1 MADYFSARLI
11 ELRLTSAVREMGIS
25 MVQTS
30 GSPAITEAKDFST
43 AIFDAEGELIA
54 FGGFAAFHVGAAIEG
69 VRCVRSMFPESDTVA
84 GEGFLV
90 NDPYTSGALH
100 VGDIGIVWPV
110 FWGGRIVAWSYT
122 NAHQTDI
129 GGVSPGGLAAGASE
143 CFAEGLMFP
152 PTRIV
157 VDGEFVE
164 EWLRF
169 ISNNVRTPLN
179 VVGDMRSLLAANR
192 TAERHVTELVNEFG
206 LDTFIA
212 ANALNKSTAE
222 KAVRERI
229 ASLPDATAESDEWMD
244 YERDGELSVYRIA
257 VKLTIDGDSMVVD
270 LSDSAAQATA
280 PVNTCRPAVVG
291 GIYTAF
297 AQKMAWDLP
306 MNSGTFRPI
315 DIEIGPPG
323 KITNPRKPA
332 PNSIG
337 HVATGARLVRGL
349 SSLFTRFMQASRLPE
364 LRAQVSGTASDG
376 LVRGAWVG
384 RDKAGNTFAFLGQDQ
399 IPGLGARTRGDGLD
413 VGGLQF
419 GLGIEIT
426 DIEIAESQQPILY
439 LWRRL
444 NANSGG
450 PGTHRGG
457 LGVDLAWMPYGTD
470 QMAGTVFCTA
480 SRFPGRGEL
489 GGMPGSTG
497 FMGRGAGVIGAPARS
512 IPHLRRYP
520 EKAEWADLPSYG
532 AGIRVNKGDVVRVWS
547 PGGGGLGDPGRRDPA
562 KTHADL
568 VSGRISANHA
578 EHAYGLRQDGQTTAD
593 PVMPSRS
600 HAVLRCDENN
610 ARACGGCGGELDDWR
625 EPLNSVSCVEEA
637 DLAETLEALEMHAK
651 TDIEGLVLQTC
662 RCPHC
667 KAALDRAII
676 WKPMEAFVEQ
686 QHGLFV
692 RSRTTV
698 KVAILC
704 LNAEYV

>member
-1 MADYFSARLI
+1 MADSFTARLI
-11 ELRLTSAVREMGIS
+11 ELRLTATVREMGIS
-25 MVQTS
+25 MIQTS

-69 VRCVRSMFPESDTVA
+69 VRCVRAMFPESGIEP

-110 FWGGRIVAWSYT
+110 FYRGRIVAWTYT

-157 VDGEFVE
+157 VGGEFVE

-169 ISNNVRTPLN
+169 IANNVRTPLN

-192 TAERHVTELVNEFG
+192 TAEQRIVELVDEFG
-206 LDTFIA
+206 LETFIA
-212 ANALNKSTAE
+212 ASVLNKSTAE
-222 KAVRERI
+222 RTVRERI
-229 ASLPDATAESDEWMD
+229 ASLPDASVESDEWMD
-244 YERDGELSVYRIA
+244 YERDGELSVYRIS
-257 VKLTIDGDSMVVD
+257 VKLAIDGERMAVD
-270 LSDSAAQATA
+270 LSDSAAQAAA
-280 PVNTCRPAVVG
+280 PVNTCRPAVIG

-306 MNSGTFRPI
+306 MNAGTFRPI
-315 DIEIGPPG
+315 DIEIGTPG
-323 KITNPRKPA
+323 KVTNPRKPA

-349 SSLFTRFMQASRLPE
+349 SSLFTQFMQASRLPE
-364 LRAQVSGTASDG
+364 VRAQVAGTASDG

-384 RDKAGNTFAFLGQDQ
+384 RDRAGNPFAFLGQDQ
-399 IPGLGARTRGDGLD
+399 TPGLGARARGDGLD

-450 PGTHRGG
+450 PGAYRGG
-457 LGVDLAWMPYGTD
+457 LGVDLAWMPYGAD
-470 QMAGTVFCTA
+470 RLAGTVFCTA

-497 FMGRGAGVIGAPARS
+497 FMACGAGAIGALAQS

-520 EKAEWADLPSYG
+520 DKAEWADLPSYG
-532 AGIRVNKGDVVRVWS
+532 AGIRVDKGDVVRVWS

-562 KTHADL
+562 RTQTDL
-568 VSGRISANHA
+568 VSGRISESHA
-578 EHAYGLRQDGQTTAD
+578 EHAYGLMQDAGTPPG
-593 PVMPSRS
+593 PVLPSES

-610 ARACGGCGGELDDWR
+610 ARACESCGGGLGDWR
-625 EPLNSVSCVEEA
+625 EPLDSVAYVEEA
-637 DLAETLEALEMHAK
+637 DLAGTLQALEMRAK

-676 WKPMEAFVEQ
+676 WKPREVFVEQ
-686 QHGLFV
+686 QHGVFV
-692 RSRTTV
+692 RSRTAA
-698 KVAILC
+698 KSEQA
-704 LNAEYV
+704 A

>member
-11 ELRLTSAVREMGIS
+11 ELRLTAAVREMGIS
-25 MVQTS
+25 MIQTS

-69 VRCVRSMFPESDTVA
+69 VRCVRSMFSESDIEA

-157 VDGEFVE
+157 VGGEFVE

-206 LDTFIA
+206 LDTFVA

-270 LSDSAAQATA
+270 LSDSAAQAAA

-306 MNSGTFRPI
+306 MNAGTFRPI
-315 DIEIGPPG
+315 DIEIGTPG

-520 EKAEWADLPSYG
+520 EEAEWADLPSYG

-562 KTHADL
+562 RTHTDL
-568 VSGRISANHA
+568 VSGRISTNHA

-593 PVMPSRS
+593 PVMPSQS

-610 ARACGGCGGELDDWR
+610 ARACGGCGGELGDWR

-692 RSRTTV
+692 RSR
-698 KVAILC
+698 A
-704 LNAEYV
+704 AARSEEPA

>member
-1 MADYFSARLI
+1 MADSFTARLI
-11 ELRLTSAVREMGIS
+11 ELRLTATVREMGIS
-25 MVQTS
+25 MIQTS

-69 VRCVRSMFPESDTVA
+69 VRCVRAMFPESGIEP

-110 FWGGRIVAWSYT
+110 FYRRRIVAWTYT

-157 VDGEFVE
+157 VGGEFVE

-169 ISNNVRTPLN
+169 IANNVRTPLN

-192 TAERHVTELVNEFG
+192 TAERRIVELVDEFG
-206 LDTFIA
+206 LETFIA

-222 KAVRERI
+222 KAVRERV

-244 YERDGELSVYRIA
+244 YERDGELSVYRIS
-257 VKLTIDGDSMVVD
+257 VKLAIDGDCMVVD
-270 LSDSAAQATA
+270 LSDSAAQAAA
-280 PVNTCRPAVVG
+280 PVNTCRPAVIG
-291 GIYTAF
+291 GVYTAF

-306 MNSGTFRPI
+306 MNAGTFRPI
-315 DIEIGPPG
+315 DIEIGTPG

-349 SSLFTRFMQASRLPE
+349 SSLFTQFMQASRLPE
-364 LRAQVSGTASDG
+364 VRAQVAGTASDG

-384 RDKAGNTFAFLGQDQ
+384 RDRAGNPFAFLGQDQ
-399 IPGLGARTRGDGLD
+399 TPGLGARARGDGLD

-450 PGTHRGG
+450 PGTYRGG
-457 LGVDLAWMPYGTD
+457 LGVDLAWMPYGAD
-470 QMAGTVFCTA
+470 RLAGTVFCTA

-497 FMGRGAGVIGAPARS
+497 FMACSAGAIGAPAQS
-512 IPHLRRYP
+512 IPHLRQFPGR
-520 EKAEWADLPSYG
+520 AEWADLPSYG
-532 AGIRVNKGDVVRVWS
+532 AGIHVNKGDVVRVWS

-562 KTHADL
+562 RTHADL
-568 VSGRISANHA
+568 VSGRTSASHV
-578 EHAYGLRQDGQTTAD
+578 EHAYGLRQDAGTL
-593 PVMPSRS
+593 PVPAMPSES
-600 HAVLRCDENN
+600 LAVLRCDQNN
-610 ARACGGCGGELDDWR
+610 ARACRDCGGELGDWR
-625 EPLNSVSCVEEA
+625 EPLGSVAYVEEA
-637 DLAETLEALEMHAK
+637 NLAETLQALEMHAK
-651 TDIEGLVLQTC
+651 TDIEGLVLRTC

-667 KAALDRAII
+667 TAVLDRAII
-676 WKPMEAFVEQ
+676 WKPKEEFVEQ
-686 QHGLFV
+686 QHGVFV
-692 RSRTTV
+692 RSRT
-698 KVAILC
+698 AA
-704 LNAEYV
+704 NSEQAA

>member
-1 MADYFSARLI
+1 MTDYFSARLI

-25 MVQTS
+25 MIQTS

-43 AIFDAEGELIA
+43 AIFDTEGELIA

-69 VRCVRSMFPESDTVA
+69 VRCVRSMFPESDIEA

-157 VDGEFVE
+157 VGGEFVE

-222 KAVRERI
+222 KAVHERV

-270 LSDSAAQATA
+270 LSDSAAQAEA

-306 MNSGTFRPI
+306 MNAGTFRPI
-315 DIEIGPPG
+315 DIEIGTPG

-337 HVATGARLVRGL
+337 RVATGARLVRGL
-349 SSLFTRFMQASRLPE
+349 SSLFSRCMQASRLPE

-384 RDKAGNTFAFLGQDQ
+384 RDKSGNTFAFLGQDQ

-497 FMGRGAGVIGAPARS
+497 FMGRGAGVIGDPARS

-562 KTHADL
+562 STHTDL

-610 ARACGGCGGELDDWR
+610 ARACGGCGGELGDWR

-676 WKPMEAFVEQ
+676 WKPKEAFVEQ

-692 RSRTTV
+692 RSRT
-698 KVAILC
+698 A
-704 LNAEYV
+704 AQSEEAA

>member
-25 MVQTS
+25 MIQTS

-43 AIFDAEGELIA
+43 AIFDTEGELIA

-69 VRCVRSMFPESDTVA
+69 VRCVRSMFPESDIEA

-110 FWGGRIVAWSYT
+110 FWRGRIVAWSYT

-157 VDGEFVE
+157 VGGEFVE

-270 LSDSAAQATA
+270 LSDSAAQAAA

-306 MNSGTFRPI
+306 MNAGTFRPI
-315 DIEIGPPG
+315 DIEIGTPG

-470 QMAGTVFCTA
+470 QMTGTVFCTA

-562 KTHADL
+562 RIHTDL

-610 ARACGGCGGELDDWR
+610 ARACGGCGGELGDWR

-676 WKPMEAFVEQ
+676 WKPKEAFVEQ

-692 RSRTTV
+692 RNRT
-698 KVAILC
+698 A
-704 LNAEYV
+704 AQSGEAA

>member
-1 MADYFSARLI
+1 MADSFTARLI
-11 ELRLTSAVREMGIS
+11 ELRLTATVREMGIS
-25 MVQTS
+25 MIQTS

-43 AIFDAEGELIA
+43 AIFDREGELIA

-69 VRCVRSMFPESDTVA
+69 VRCVRAMFPESDIEA

-110 FWGGRIVAWSYT
+110 FYRGRIVAWTYT

-157 VDGEFVE
+157 VGGEFVE

-169 ISNNVRTPLN
+169 IANNVRTPLN

-192 TAERHVTELVNEFG
+192 TAERRVIELVDEFG
-206 LDTFIA
+206 LETFIA

-229 ASLPDATAESDEWMD
+229 ASLPDATVESDEWMD
-244 YERDGELSVYRIA
+244 YERDGELSVYRISI
-257 VKLTIDGDSMVVD
+257 KLTIDGDRMVVD
-270 LSDSAAQATA
+270 LSDSAAQAAA
-280 PVNTCRPAVVG
+280 PVNTCRPAVLG

-306 MNSGTFRPI
+306 MNAGTFRPI
-315 DIEIGPPG
+315 DIEIGTPG
-323 KITNPRKPA
+323 KVTNPRKPA

-349 SSLFTRFMQASRLPE
+349 SSLFTQFMQASRLPE
-364 LRAQVSGTASDG
+364 VRAQVAGTASDG

-384 RDKAGNTFAFLGQDQ
+384 RDQAGNPFAFLGQDQ
-399 IPGLGARTRGDGLD
+399 TPGLGARARGDGLD

-450 PGTHRGG
+450 PGTYRGG
-457 LGVDLAWMPYGTD
+457 LGVDLAWMPYGAD
-470 QMAGTVFCTA
+470 QMAGTIFCTA

-497 FMGRGAGVIGAPARS
+497 FMACSAGAIGAPAQS
-512 IPHLRRYP
+512 IPHVRRYP
-520 EKAEWADLPSYG
+520 DKAEWADLPSYG
-532 AGIRVNKGDVVRVWS
+532 AGIRINKGDVVRVWS

-562 KTHADL
+562 RTHTDL
-568 VSGRISANHA
+568 ASGRISVSHA
-578 EHAYGLRQDGQTTAD
+578 EHAYGLRQDAGTSPD
-593 PVMPSRS
+593 PAMPGES

-610 ARACGGCGGELDDWR
+610 ARACGGCGGELGDWR
-625 EPLNSVSCVEEA
+625 EPLRSVAYVEEA
-637 DLAETLEALEMHAK
+637 DLAETLQALEMHAK
-651 TDIEGLVLQTC
+651 TDVEGLVLQTC

-676 WKPMEAFVEQ
+676 WKPKEVFVEQ
-686 QHGLFV
+686 QHGVFV
-692 RSRTTV
+692 RSRS
-698 KVAILC
+698 VAQSGQ
-704 LNAEYV
+704 AA

>member
-1 MADYFSARLI
+1 MADSFTARLI
-11 ELRLTSAVREMGIS
+11 ELRLTATVREMGIS
-25 MVQTS
+25 MIQTS

-43 AIFDAEGELIA
+43 AIFDSEGELIA

-69 VRCVRSMFPESDTVA
+69 VRCVRAMFPESDIEA

-110 FWGGRIVAWSYT
+110 FYRRRIVAWTYT

-157 VDGEFVE
+157 VGGEFVE

-169 ISNNVRTPLN
+169 IANNVRTPLN

-192 TAERHVTELVNEFG
+192 TAERRVIELVDEFG
-206 LDTFIA
+206 LETFIA

-229 ASLPDATAESDEWMD
+229 ASLPDATVESDEWMD
-244 YERDGELSVYRIA
+244 YERDGELSVYRISI
-257 VKLTIDGDSMVVD
+257 KLTIDGDRMVVD
-270 LSDSAAQATA
+270 LSDSAAQAAA
-280 PVNTCRPAVVG
+280 PVNTCRPAVLG

-306 MNSGTFRPI
+306 MNAGTFRPI
-315 DIEIGPPG
+315 DVEIGTPG

-349 SSLFTRFMQASRLPE
+349 SSLFTQFMQASRLPE
-364 LRAQVSGTASDG
+364 VRAQVAGTASDG

-384 RDKAGNTFAFLGQDQ
+384 RDQAGNPFAFLGQDQ
-399 IPGLGARTRGDGLD
+399 TPGLGARARGDGLD

-450 PGTHRGG
+450 PGTYRGG
-457 LGVDLAWMPYGTD
+457 LGVDLAWMPYGAD
-470 QMAGTVFCTA
+470 RMAGTIFCTA

-497 FMGRGAGVIGAPARS
+497 FMARSAGVIGAPAQS
-512 IPHLRRYP
+512 IPHVRRYP
-520 EKAEWADLPSYG
+520 DKAEWADLPSYG

-562 KTHADL
+562 RTHTDL
-568 VSGRISANHA
+568 ASGRISVSHA
-578 EHAYGLRQDGQTTAD
+578 EHAYGLRPDAGTSPD
-593 PVMPSRS
+593 PAMPGES

-610 ARACGGCGGELDDWR
+610 ARACGGCGGELGDWR
-625 EPLNSVSCVEEA
+625 EPLDSVAYVEEA
-637 DLAETLEALEMHAK
+637 DLAETLQALEMHAK
-651 TDIEGLVLQTC
+651 TDIGGLVLQTC

-676 WKPMEAFVEQ
+676 WKPKGVFVEE
-686 QHGLFV
+686 QHGVFV
-692 RSRTTV
+692 RSRT
-698 KVAILC
+698 VAQSEQ
-704 LNAEYV
+704 AA